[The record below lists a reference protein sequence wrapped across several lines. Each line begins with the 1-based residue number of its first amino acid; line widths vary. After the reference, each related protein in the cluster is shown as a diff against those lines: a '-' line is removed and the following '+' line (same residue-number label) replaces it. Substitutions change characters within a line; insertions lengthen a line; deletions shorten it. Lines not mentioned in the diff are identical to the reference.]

1 MIEIEKKFLLS
12 EKDEKR
18 LIKDAEFISKKEFVD
33 IYYDDKF
40 FSLTKNDIWL
50 RSRDNDFELKLPLNN
65 KGNRTADKYKE
76 ITNEKIIKK
85 FLKLNLN
92 KNLKSSLKEAGYLPF
107 VKCKTIRKKYKKD
120 KFIIDIDYVDFGNF
134 NYNICEIEL
143 MLNKKSEIKNAVN
156 QIINFALEHN
166 LKITPVRGKIIE
178 YLKRKRPKH
187 YKTLVLNKVVEDF

>member
-12 EKDEKR
+12 TKDEKR

-40 FSLTKNDIWL
+40 FSLTKSDIWL

-92 KNLKSSLKEAGYLPF
+92 KNLKSSLKEVGYLPF
-107 VKCKTIRKKYKKD
+107 VKCKTIRKNINKD

-134 NYNICEIEL
+134 YYNICEIEL

-187 YKTLVLNKVVEDF
+187 YKALVLNKVVEDF

>member
-12 EKDEKR
+12 TKDEKR

-40 FSLTKNDIWL
+40 FSLTKSDIWL

-85 FLKLNLN
+85 IFK
-92 KNLKSSLKEAGYLPF
+92 
-107 VKCKTIRKKYKKD
+107 I
-120 KFIIDIDYVDFGNF
+120 KF
-134 NYNICEIEL
+134 
-143 MLNKKSEIKNAVN
+143 K
-156 QIINFALEHN
+156 
-166 LKITPVRGKIIE
+166 
-178 YLKRKRPKH
+178 
-187 YKTLVLNKVVEDF
+187 